1 MLIIM
6 LISIDISNVL
16 GNGMYKFFPGCSCYA
31 KRKDSWGLSE
41 NSAVLSTTLQT
52 IDQQWKERHRNCFW
66 FFL

>member
-52 IDQQWKERHRNCFW
+52 IDQQ
-66 FFL
+66 